1 MTRSEGVLPPVQR
14 ALAAPCFA
22 ADPRELVELGVAAE
36 AAGFDGFFLWDHLVF
51 ADDGEGP
58 DIVDPWLVLALI
70 AARTRRIKLGTMITP
85 VNRRRPWVLARQ
97 TATLDLIS
105 GGRLILGVGIGS
117 PARGDFG
124 IFGDEVDPVL
134 RAEMLDE
141 GLAILAGLWS
151 GERFSHDGKHFQV
164 APVRFRPRPIQQPR
178 IPIWVGGT
186 LPLKRPMSRAAKWD
200 GAVPITWAEGSLA
213 RPTVSEIAGVRDQ
226 ILRERGHLGSFDI
239 VVWAEVAPDPVAVAA
254 ELPAYAAAGA
264 TWWIETAKPEPAWFE
279 GLRARL
285 RRGVSGPT

>member
-1 MTRSEGVLPPVQR
+1 
-14 ALAAPCFA
+14 
-22 ADPRELVELGVAAE
+22 
-36 AAGFDGFFLWDHLVF
+36 
-51 ADDGEGP
+51 
-58 DIVDPWLVLALI
+58 
-70 AARTRRIKLGTMITP
+70 
-85 VNRRRPWVLARQ
+85 
-97 TATLDLIS
+97 
-105 GGRLILGVGIGS
+105 
-117 PARGDFG
+117 
-124 IFGDEVDPVL
+124 
-134 RAEMLDE
+134 
-141 GLAILAGLWS
+141 
-151 GERFSHDGKHFQV
+151 
-164 APVRFRPRPIQQPR
+164 
-178 IPIWVGGT
+178 VGGT